1 MLSNRI
7 LSVRIVGES
16 KGTALVGMVDQASDP
31 QADVAE
37 LLISIGYAAAATS
50 PPDTED
56 TDTPGVEG
64 AAAEGRTLVV
74 GVVLLSVE
82 DRGAILITMLIKLC
96 ESSACYCVCCD
107 EHCGRFHGFTL
118 QNQESRPM
126 SCGDVL
132 HVYLFL
138 KG

>member
-1 MLSNRI
+1 MLFWVNCCCNQSQIRKNTKKMLVLQQMLSNRI

-56 TDTPGVEG
+56 TDTPGVEEG
-64 AAAEGRTLVV
+64 AAEGRTLVV
-74 GVVLLSVE
+74 GVVLLRIGV
-82 DRGAILITMLIKLC
+82 RF
-96 ESSACYCVCCD
+96 SSQC
-107 EHCGRFHGFTL
+107 
-118 QNQESRPM
+118 
-126 SCGDVL
+126 
-132 HVYLFL
+132 
-138 KG
+138 